1 MQAPRNYVQIS
12 CVVTPTSKRLLS
24 SPHSKG
30 CAQAQ
35 VCTDHVTRTDTV
47 IKTGMLSQLG
57 IAAGLLL
64 ALTASASGG
73 AVPAGQYTI
82 SGDCDG
88 FPRTDL
94 KAAPG
99 MCVGLVATH
108 LGFARGVVALGTDV
122 YLADM
127 GGWHKKRGRILRLP
141 QSGRGKPQVVL
152 SGLDEPNGLAPGPGG
167 SLYVGV
173 LGKVIRFDPNAAD
186 PAGSMRDV
194 VIGLP
199 DTGRHPL
206 AALAVAADGALF
218 INVGSATDH
227 CEKADGTPPD
237 AAQPCPET
245 VAATPRST
253 ILRVV
258 PGDTA
263 VDAGAVKP
271 YASGLRNSMA
281 LAVLPGGQ
289 LLAASNARDYINRA
303 DPALSDEDL
312 PHEPL
317 NRIEQGAD
325 YGWPYCY
332 DDRLSSPEYPKA
344 DCAAKHP
351 PALLLPPHAAPL
363 GMLLYR
369 GKGLPGL
376 DGRLL
381 IAYHGYRAKG
391 HRIVSLALDGQGKPQ
406 GQPEDVVAG
415 WDYAEGAH
423 PQGAPVSIWQL
434 DDGSMLISEDHN
446 GSLLRLAKAH

>member
-1 MQAPRNYVQIS
+1 MQVGWNCVQIP
-12 CVVTPTSKRLLS
+12 CVVTLPPERLLS
-24 SPHSKG
+24 SAHSKG
-30 CAQAQ
+30 PCLTW
-35 VCTDHVTRTDTV
+35 VRTDHAMRTHLV
-47 IKTGMLSQLG
+47 IKPGMLRRLG
-57 IAAGLLL
+57 GVAALLL
-64 ALTASASGG
+64 ALAASASKG
-73 AVPAGQYTI
+73 AVPAGQYATA
-82 SGDCDG
+82 GDCDG

-94 KAAPG
+94 KAPPG
-99 MCVGLVATH
+99 LCVGLVATQ

-127 GGWHKKRGRILRLP
+127 GGWRKKHGRILRLP
-141 QSGRGKPQVVL
+141 QSGHGKLQVVL
-152 SGLDEPNGLAPGPGG
+152 SGLDEPNGLAPAPGG

-173 LGKVIRFDPNAAD
+173 LGKVIRFDPRAAD
-186 PAGSMRDV
+186 PAGSVRDV
-194 VIGLP
+194 VTGLP

-227 CEKADGTPPD
+227 CEKADGSAPD
-237 AAQPCPET
+237 AAQPCPEA
-245 VAATPRST
+245 VAALPRGT
-253 ILRVV
+253 ILYVS

-263 VDAGAVKP
+263 VDAGTLKP
-271 YASGLRNSMA
+271 YARGLRNSMA

-332 DDRLSSPEYPKA
+332 DDRLPSPEYPKA
-344 DCAAKHP
+344 GCAAKHP
-351 PALLLPPHAAPL
+351 PTLLLPAHAAPL

-369 GKGLPGL
+369 GKVLANL

-415 WDYAEGAH
+415 WDYTEGAH
-423 PQGAPVSIWQL
+423 PQGSPVSVWQM
-434 DDGSMLISEDHN
+434 DDGSVLISDDHN
-446 GSLLRLAKAH
+446 GTLLRLAVLH

>member
-1 MQAPRNYVQIS
+1 
-12 CVVTPTSKRLLS
+12 VTKP
-24 SPHSKG
+24 
-30 CAQAQ
+30 
-35 VCTDHVTRTDTV
+35 
-47 IKTGMLSQLG
+47 GMLRQLG
-57 IAAGLLL
+57 FVLGLLL
-64 ALTASASGG
+64 VLTSGVSSG
-73 AVPAGQYTI
+73 ATPAGQYATA
-82 SGDCDG
+82 GDCDG

-94 KAAPG
+94 KTTSG
-99 MCVGLVATH
+99 LCVGLVATH
-108 LGFARGVVALGTDV
+108 LGFARGVVALGRDV
-122 YLADM
+122 YVADM
-127 GGWHKKRGRILRLP
+127 GGWHRKRGRILRLAD
-141 QSGRGKPQVVL
+141 SGRGAPQVVL

-173 LGKVIRFDPNAAD
+173 LGKVIRFDPKAAD
-186 PAGSMRDV
+186 PARSVRDIV
-194 VIGLP
+194 TGLP

-206 AALAVAADGALF
+206 AALAVAPDGALF
-218 INVGSATDH
+218 INLGSATDH
-227 CEKADGTPPD
+227 CEKVDGGAPD

-245 VAATPRST
+245 VAATPRGT

-258 PGDTA
+258 PGDAA
-263 VDAGAVKP
+263 VDTGTVKP

-289 LLAASNARDYINRA
+289 LLAASNARDYINRT

-332 DDRLSSPEYPKA
+332 DDRLPSPEYPKA

-369 GKGLPGL
+369 GKGLAGL

-391 HRIVSLALDGQGKPQ
+391 HRIVSVALNGQGKPQ

-415 WDYAEGAH
+415 WDYAESAH
-423 PQGAPVSIWQL
+423 PQGSPVSIWQM
-434 DDGSMLISEDHN
+434 DDGSVLISEDHN